1 VSILALASAKG
12 SPGVTTTALAL
23 ASWWPR
29 PSVLVEADPAG
40 GDLAARTGLAEEPGL
55 VGLAAALR
63 RDRPD
68 APLNSELLH
77 HYQQRSPIGVEV
89 VAAPASSQQAGAAVS
104 LLAVQAARPA
114 RIGGDLL
121 VDLGRLVARSRSDAA
136 PDAQQMSRA
145 ADVVVW
151 VCRPELA
158 DLAHVAV
165 ALAPEHSV
173 ATEAV
178 RTDPAQTG
186 AVIVLCGEGPY
197 PANEVSATL
206 GCPVLGSL
214 PADNAGAAALWGG
227 GVRSWAHSAL
237 GRATRDLA
245 EGLVSRLPDDS
256 GTPAAE
262 SIEAPSGLLSGDDSN
277 ETDRRRRSEA
287 ETIGARQ

>member
-29 PSVLVEADPAG
+29 QTVLIEADPAG

-68 APLNSELLH
+68 APLNSEILER
-77 HYQQRSPIGVEV
+77 YQQRAPIGVDV
-89 VAAPASSQQAGAAVS
+89 VAAPAASQQAGAAVT
-104 LLAVQAARPA
+104 LLAAQAARPSST
-114 RIGGDLL
+114 GGDLL
-121 VDLGRLVARSRSDAA
+121 MDLGRVAGQSRSNEGPAS
-136 PDAQQMSRA
+136 QQMSRK
-145 ADVVVW
+145 ADLVVW

-158 DLAHVAV
+158 DLAHVAA
-165 ALAPEHSV
+165 ALGPDHAGE
-173 ATEAV
+173 
-178 RTDPAQTG
+178 TD

-206 GCPVLGSL
+206 GRPVLSSL
-214 PADNAGAAALWGG
+214 PADNAGAAALWAGG
-227 GVRSWAHSAL
+227 ARSWAHSAL

-245 EGLVSRLPDDS
+245 EALVACLPDDS
-256 GTPAAE
+256 DVQAAE
-262 SIEAPSGLLSGDDSN
+262 SPEAPSGRPSSDDPN
-277 ETDRRRRSEA
+277 ETVHTVRSES
-287 ETIGARQ
+287 EPIGAWQ